1 MRLKV
6 IEIWHSVS
14 RLELSEKAMDGLWAG
29 KEKRRIHF
37 KDVLRRK
44 GSNRVKRHKLSKD

>member
-37 KDVLRRK
+37 KGMRMSSGEKVLIE
-44 GSNRVKRHKLSKD
+44 